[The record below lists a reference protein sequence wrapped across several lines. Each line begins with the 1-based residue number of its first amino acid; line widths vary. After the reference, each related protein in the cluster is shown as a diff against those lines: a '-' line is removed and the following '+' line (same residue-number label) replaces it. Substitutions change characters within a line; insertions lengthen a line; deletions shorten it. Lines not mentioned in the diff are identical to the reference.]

1 MKRRFNLNFLIASV
15 LFATSLCSCSDNS
28 GIKTGTEEEPQT
40 YLFSNN
46 YHAYVSIPQLNIERS
61 YVYFPGDEDWHY
73 SHHPSLAYF
82 KGKFIAIFSNGIHG
96 EDEGSQRV
104 LFSTSTDG
112 MSWTE
117 CRVLK
122 DITPEYV
129 LTPGGLLVANDD
141 LLVAY
146 YTRNDLGVGTS
157 RPNPR
162 LFAMHTSD
170 GENWEGPVDLG
181 LATFPSHRPSKLSSG
196 RLLLTGNRNFHYT
209 DDPTGLSGWIRSQDS
224 NFRPGE
230 TASLVEG
237 AIIEQGDSVYT
248 LFRDTK
254 GRNYLWQES
263 SLNGEKWGVP
273 TRIKFSNDNTKLH
286 LGKLPDGKSYYVG
299 TPDTL
304 NMGKRTPLVFS
315 TSEDGFKFGKH
326 YIIAKDKY
334 VMRYTEG
341 RWKSGEFGYPY
352 SIVHD
357 GYLYIIISR
366 QKEAIEVIRFALSQ
380 LEN

>member
-1 MKRRFNLNFLIASV
+1 MKHRFNLNFLMISV
-15 LFATSLCSCSDNS
+15 LLGVFNSSCSSDS
-28 GIKTGTEEEPQT
+28 EAKGKPEPKEKT

-46 YHAYVSIPQLNIERS
+46 YHAYVNIPQLTIDRS
-61 YVYFPGDEDWHY
+61 YIYLPGDADWHY

-112 MSWTE
+112 KNWAE

-122 DITPEYV
+122 DISAEYV
-129 LTPGGLLVANDD
+129 LTPGGLLVANEN
-141 LLVAY
+141 LLVAF
-146 YTRNDLGVGTS
+146 YTRNDLGEGTS

-162 LFAMHTSD
+162 LFAMHSVD
-170 GENWEGPVDLG
+170 GENWEGPVDLT
-181 LATFPSHRPSKLSSG
+181 LPIFPSHRPTKLSSG
-196 RLLLTGNRNFHYT
+196 RLILTGNRNFYYT
-209 DDPTGLSGWIRSQDS
+209 DDPTGLSGWIKSENS

-237 AIIEQGDSVYT
+237 AILEHSDSIYT
-248 LFRDTK
+248 LFRDVAGK
-254 GRNYLWQES
+254 NYLWQES
-263 SLNGEKWGVP
+263 SLNGEKWSTP

-315 TSEDGFKFGKH
+315 TSENGFKFGKH
-326 YIIAKDKY
+326 YIIAKDDYQMKY
-334 VMRYTEG
+334 TDG
-341 RWKSGEFGYPY
+341 RWKGGQFGYPY

-357 GYLYIIISR
+357 GYIYIIISR
-366 QKEAIEVIRFALSQ
+366 QKEAVEVIRFALSQ